1 MLPSKEHNRPELMLT
16 VGHRTFSAQFLDS
29 ADRLP
34 RWPPKRPSNAWG
46 GRWTWDVRCSIL
58 SSSQVPHSATWH
70 SSGASQA
77 LLLLRNIRYRNQ
89 RWIAESDKTLSTA
102 TWLVYEIDRTNRSRV
117 VSLKCL
123 VCARY
128 SQKLVGMRNYNSAF
142 VEGTSNLRT
151 SSFKDHASSEMHA
164 RAMQLHKKQV
174 KRPFNS
180 VYGSNECFSYTGIN

>member
-1 MLPSKEHNRPELMLT
+1 MDVGREMLNTEQQSSTAQCHVAQQRSESSPPPSKKRT
-16 VGHRTFSAQFLDS
+16 VQKSTVD
-29 ADRLP
+29 
-34 RWPPKRPSNAWG
+34 
-46 GRWTWDVRCSIL
+46 
-58 SSSQVPHSATWH
+58 
-70 SSGASQA
+70 
-77 LLLLRNIRYRNQ
+77 

-117 VSLKCL
+117 VSLKCS
-123 VCARY
+123 VCTRY

-180 VYGSNECFSYTGIN
+180 VYRSNECFSYTGIN